1 MVFHINNSCRIWKVI
16 RTDNARKQW
25 SLQSFRTKQAEF
37 TYILLIDTCYRLCPN
52 LQQNSSE
59 FCPPLNGI
67 LPNYTLSFNLSKHTS
82 HAFLFV
88 KYRTVSIG
96 ILTDSY
102 TRQQA
107 LARFLCIQHCSQS
120 STERRI
126 NCTWGLPSPFQGR
139 TQTGAPTHWLRGHLC

>member
-1 MVFHINNSCRIWKVI
+1 MVFHINNSSKIWVLRIH
-16 RTDNARKQW
+16 NARKQW
-25 SLQSFRTKQAEF
+25 SLQGFRTKQAEF
-37 TYILLIDTCYRLCPN
+37 TYVLLNTSIIVP
-52 LQQNSSE
+52 QFAANSSE